1 MPKSEKT
8 FTSTELLFLHY
19 LKESLKSEQMEQ
31 ISAFSSTKEIKE
43 VLSLAIHHEVLP
55 LISDLLSDKIPDETQ
70 MILFEDVART
80 VQKAIKLQELNGVLT
95 QQLKKQE
102 ITAITL
108 KGIAVA
114 RFYPVPE
121 YRKTTDMDLFL
132 SNQKEIKNAVD
143 ILGKN
148 GFQLS
153 EDWHANH
160 HLVLTNDEGETVEL
174 HKTWAEE
181 FKEKQLNQYLRKIE
195 RHSLEHCQLYS
206 WQGVPFYAYEPAWQG
221 FYLMIHMLQH
231 FVGSG
236 FGIRNLCDWV
246 VLWNSCDQKGERKL
260 FWFMAKES
268 GTSQFS
274 SALTKICIEY
284 LGLEEEKSPVPVE
297 ELQDEKTADKLLRD
311 ILDAG
316 EFGYSEK
323 ERMVG
328 MKGNSVLAYVQEFH
342 HQMHIN
348 FPNAG
353 KYFVLWPVLW
363 GFTLLRFF
371 KNNKKLNRAPVH
383 EIMKK
388 AGERGRLV
396 QNLTKK

>member
-1 MPKSEKT
+1 
-8 FTSTELLFLHY
+8 
-19 LKESLKSEQMEQ
+19 
-31 ISAFSSTKEIKE
+31 
-43 VLSLAIHHEVLP
+43 
-55 LISDLLSDKIPDETQ
+55 
-70 MILFEDVART
+70 MIVFEEVART
-80 VQKAIKLQELNGVLT
+80 VQKAIKLQELNGKLT
-95 QQLKKQE
+95 QQLKKE
-102 ITAITL
+102 KITAITL

-121 YRKTTDMDLFL
+121 YRKTTDLDLFL
-132 SNQKEIKNAVD
+132 PDLKEIKNAVD
-143 ILGKN
+143 ILGEN

-160 HLVLTNDEGETVEL
+160 HLVLTNEEGETVEL
-174 HKTWAEE
+174 HKTWAED
-181 FKEKQLNQYLRKIE
+181 FKEKTLNQYLRKIE
-195 RHSLEHCQLYS
+195 KESIQHCKLNN
-206 WQGVPFYAYEPAWQG
+206 WQGVSFYAYEPAWQG

-246 VLWNSCDQKGERKL
+246 VLWNSCDKKEEREL
-260 FWFMAKES
+260 FWAMAKES
-268 GTSQFS
+268 GISQFS
-274 SALTKICIEY
+274 SALTKVCIEY

-297 ELQDEKTADKLLRD
+297 ELQDAKTADELLRD

-348 FPNAG
+348 FPRIG
-353 KYFVLWPVLW
+353 KCFICWPLLWSA
-363 GFTLLRFF
+363 TLIRFL
-371 KNNKKLNRAPVH
+371 KNNKKLKRASVH
-383 EIMKK
+383 KIMKK
-388 AGERGRLV
+388 AGERGNLV
-396 QNLTKK
+396 KSLTKK